1 MGQCMRKHLEHV
13 TCASSWL
20 MGVKHNVCS
29 HEGIR
34 LQENASKR
42 DDVPPSQGGK
52 YVGFGSGPPPAAPRR
67 GQAGGLDD
75 VSVALSKGFSQL
87 TTVAGRTETFLLI
100 LSSHDYARAQESGSA
115 GQVRQGKS

>member
-1 MGQCMRKHLEHV
+1 MAQSHCLTPV
-13 TCASSWL
+13 VC
-20 MGVKHNVCS
+20 GVRRVL
-29 HEGIR
+29 G

-67 GQAGGLDD
+67 GGQAGGIDD

-87 TTVAGRTETFLLI
+87 TTVAGETMLQ
-100 LSSHDYARAQESGSA
+100 SSCPLP
-115 GQVRQGKS
+115 